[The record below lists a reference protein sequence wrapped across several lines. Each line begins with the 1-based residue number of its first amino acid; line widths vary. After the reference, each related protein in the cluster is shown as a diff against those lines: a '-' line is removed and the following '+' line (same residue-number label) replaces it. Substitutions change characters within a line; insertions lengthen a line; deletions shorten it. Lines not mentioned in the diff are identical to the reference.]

1 MGIALADR
9 RFFPL
14 MDEKSG
20 GAKRVVLEPAH
31 EGQHQVEVRL
41 LMRGEG
47 KELHVGS
54 LFIEAEGEVVVDVL
68 VRDGR
73 LVARARSGDRQQHLN
88 VNLSLI
94 EEEYALPDLDLLSPE
109 EREALEE
116 EMRRQGDLDEDVFS
130 EWEEGE
136 ERPRRSA
143 GWWLLLL
150 AGVLLGLGVAFGG
163 AYLVYRF
170 LLQPEPLPRL
180 EGSLGEGLRVAAGW
194 TGLLGSSLRR

>member
-1 MGIALADR
+1 MVGIALADR

-14 MDEKSG
+14 VDERSG

-31 EGQHQVEVRL
+31 EGQRQVEVRL
-41 LMRGEG
+41 LMRDDQ

-94 EEEYALPDLDLLSPE
+94 EEEYALPDLDLLSLE

-130 EWEEGE
+130 EWEE

-143 GWWLLLL
+143 GWWLLLV
-150 AGVLLGLGVAFGG
+150 AGVLLGLGVALGG

-180 EGSLGEGLRVAAGW
+180 EGSLGEGLRMAAGW
-194 TGLLGSSLRR
+194 AGLLGVSLRR

>member
-14 MDEKSG
+14 VDERSG

-31 EGQHQVEVRL
+31 EGQRQVEVRL
-41 LMRGEG
+41 LMRDDQ

-54 LFIEAEGEVVVDVL
+54 LFIEAVGEVVVDVL

-130 EWEEGE
+130 EWEE

-143 GWWLLLL
+143 WWWLLLV
-150 AGVLLGLGVAFGG
+150 AGVLLGLGVALGG

-180 EGSLGEGLRVAAGW
+180 EGSLGEGLRMAAGW
-194 TGLLGSSLRR
+194 AGLLCMSLRR